1 MEMQRVLLQTAPERV
16 QGEPMTL
23 ETATAIVNVY
33 NAARELQHL
42 SAEGTKEDV
51 FNKLMEIRH
60 YAMEG
65 LIGGIH
71 NESR

>member
-1 MEMQRVLLQTAPERV
+1 
-16 QGEPMTL
+16 MTL